1 MRNMLRYGLALLMAL
16 GMSTPTAAQTDN
28 DRVSF
33 DALVGPSFANVGTT
47 FATLGAVDFRLS
59 DRISVIGEGGIL
71 PRAPFG
77 DAATIAPPATFDAAD
92 RLRVNTFHW
101 NGNVRF
107 RPFAM
112 TTTSPYITAGV
123 GSFTADTVGKSR
135 QVDGLWLEDR
145 RRATDFATNLGAGLH
160 YRVNDWLGVG
170 ADYRT
175 FFVHRDKATPT
186 VQRFTTGI
194 SLFLN

>member
-1 MRNMLRYGLALLMAL
+1 MRTMMRYGLALLMAL
-16 GMSTPTAAQTDN
+16 GISSPVAAQSDEG
-28 DRVSF
+28 RVSF

-59 DRISVIGEGGIL
+59 DQISLVGEGGIL
-71 PRAPFG
+71 PRAPFR
-77 DAATIAPPATFDAAD
+77 DAVTIAPPATFDAAD
-92 RLRVNTFHW
+92 RLRVNAFHW
-101 NGNVRF
+101 NSNVRI

-112 TTTSPYITAGV
+112 TRISPYVTVGAGW
-123 GSFTADTVGKSR
+123 FIADTVGKSR
-135 QVDGLWLEDR
+135 QVDGLWIEDR

-160 YRVNDWLGVG
+160 YRVNDWLGAG

-175 FFVHRDKATPT
+175 FFVYRDKATPT
-186 VQRFTTGI
+186 VQRFTAGI